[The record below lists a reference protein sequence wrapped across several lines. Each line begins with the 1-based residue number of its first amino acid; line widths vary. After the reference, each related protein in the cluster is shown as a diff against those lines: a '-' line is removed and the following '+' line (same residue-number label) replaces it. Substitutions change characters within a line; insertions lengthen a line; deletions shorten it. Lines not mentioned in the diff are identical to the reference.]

1 MSAQETKQVSM
12 ETSTVRALESSP
24 FLTHA
29 IFQAGAAD
37 ACGEGPP
44 EFELSNVAAELHAIE
59 KLCKMAPGERTFE
72 AFKKAKQGAAKGHIP
87 KLPELVSAS
96 TSIALSLLD
105 IPKWFATLEDMLAYQ
120 PSKAQALRAK
130 AVDFQELSSSLLAIW
145 SSILE
150 GIIMIL
156 SQKCAK
162 EPLEKKRLTSR
173 IITELLQK
181 TRADLNIPRS
191 VVSCAFFLTT
201 SAVWMRSDGTRKDSR
216 REKSV
221 FVLRKLA
228 KISQIETPSSSVKV
242 KSMFAELAKP
252 ILRQVLR
259 MKRREKEDLIL
270 FGPLFRAVVSRVQ
283 HPELSNIFGD
293 FVLPDTLRL
302 IDQTH
307 LPTKALGLQVL
318 AHSIP
323 ELLLTEIRFHG
334 PIILDRISRSM
345 AFHEHVIEKALFPC
359 IVAILPRLDPQDMQT
374 RRVAMEVLK
383 SLVKQIEWMSFSVA
397 DEPLQRVK
405 NFTAQLPTRLAMSS
419 TNRVVENAMESL
431 TALIRAIPARAKAHQ
446 IKIFE
451 LTARVCIRHRPPK
464 ERKAGD
470 DTERPE
476 VAKSRSENERI
487 RKLAVGVLAVL
498 RETVG
503 EKDFNADIIIQAQK
517 RIPELAGMFS
527 DLGSENAEQGK

>member
-1 MSAQETKQVSM
+1 MSAQETK
-12 ETSTVRALESSP
+12 
-24 FLTHA
+24 
-29 IFQAGAAD
+29 QAGAAD

-405 NFTAQLPTRLAMSS
+405 NFTAQLPTLISSLSYHNARFMRQLFPSISRLAMSS

-464 ERKAGD
+464 ERKASD